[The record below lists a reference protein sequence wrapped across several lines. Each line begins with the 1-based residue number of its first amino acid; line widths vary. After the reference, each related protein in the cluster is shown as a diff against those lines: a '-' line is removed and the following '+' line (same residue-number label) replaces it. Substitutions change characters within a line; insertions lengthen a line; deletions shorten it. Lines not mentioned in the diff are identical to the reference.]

1 MSPSAAPRIPSSF
14 RTVLH
19 QLTTAT
25 PKERKLTVGLDIG
38 STSVKVVALGAPKGW
53 GKRPIIG
60 QNLVP
65 LSSEQDNGI
74 PEAVKSAIGTLKL
87 PSRPVN
93 LSVSGPWVIMR
104 VVEMPPMKPAEL
116 RQALPFEAQRY
127 LPFNVED
134 VMLDAAPLGP
144 SETNKVWVLVVACKK
159 ELIERRVD
167 WIKRA
172 GYEPAL
178 IDVDALALA
187 NAFLAPGA
195 DSTPH
200 TGLRAVMNVGA
211 QLTNLVVLKDQM
223 PYLVRDV
230 PWGGDKMLRH
240 IADQMGKEAQG
251 VGQDLQQGTVGEEMR
266 NALRITCEG
275 LATELQLS
283 FDYVENRFGRQPE
296 AVYVTGGLSQS
307 GPFLEALKS
316 HMSQPVSPWT
326 PRSGLSGQF
335 AIAYGLALRSD

>member
-1 MSPSAAPRIPSSF
+1 MSPTVAPAARASF
-14 RTVLH
+14 QGFLQR
-19 QLTTAT
+19 LTTAK

-38 STSVKVVALGAPKGW
+38 STSVKVVALGASKAW
-53 GKRPIIG
+53 GKRPIVG

-65 LSSEQDNGI
+65 VNSEQGSDV
-74 PEAVKSAIGTLKL
+74 PEAIKSAIGTLKL

-93 LSVSGPWVIMR
+93 LAVSGPWIIMR

-134 VMLDAAPLGP
+134 VVLDAAPLGP

-159 ELIERRVD
+159 ELLERRVD
-167 WIKRA
+167 WVKRA

-187 NAFLAPGA
+187 NAFLAGGDGTSP
-195 DSTPH
+195 

-230 PWGGDKMLRH
+230 PWGAEKMLRH
-240 IADQMGKEAQG
+240 MADQMGKDAQA
-251 VGQDLQQGTVGEEMR
+251 VAQELQQGKGGEELQSTLKM
-266 NALRITCEG
+266 TCEG
-275 LATELQLS
+275 LVTELQLS
-283 FDYVENRFGRQPE
+283 FDYVENRFGRPPE
-296 AVYVTGGLSQS
+296 AIFVTGGLSQS
-307 GPFLEALKS
+307 APFLEALKS
-316 HMSQPVSPWT
+316 HMSQPVTPWT

-335 AIAYGLALRSD
+335 AVAYGLSLRSD